1 MIATYCLYLAVQI
14 FQESWNPRN
23 IKLMVLFM
31 IKFINLLL
39 CCFRNIFKCL
49 SLRKVDTRYSEWKYI
64 TVNNNS
70 NKVTTRNRLDFR
82 LNPVP
87 AESGPRRISGFFM
100 SDSGSV
106 SSKLAGYFNRKFPKI
121 YPLFKSCI
129 LFVKIFDLN
138 VLI

>member
-87 AESGPRRISGFFM
+87 AESGPRRISGFLCPVPVQFLANWPDI
-100 SDSGSV
+100 STGNFQKYIHCLNPAYI
-106 SSKLAGYFNRKFPKI
+106 SSKFLT
-121 YPLFKSCI
+121 
-129 LFVKIFDLN
+129 
-138 VLI
+138 